1 VAADAN
7 EIKMPVVLQ
16 INDARKRY
24 GEQELLDGASCALAD
39 DQKVGL
45 IGRNGAGKS
54 TLCRVLLDEEELDA
68 GEVIR
73 SRKLRLGYLRQH
85 DPFLAGETIREFL
98 VRDSGQPQWRCG
110 EVAWEFQFP
119 DAVLDRP
126 VRELSG
132 GWQTRAKLAALL
144 LHDPNMLIL
153 DEPTNFLDLR
163 TQMLLEHFLQHFDGG
178 CLVVSHDREFLKKTC
193 THTLEL
199 ARGQLTMFPGDV
211 DVYLAHVAERR
222 EHDRRVNATTLV
234 KRRQLERFI
243 AKNRAKA
250 STASQAKNKAKQ
262 LDRLKLIEIEGPES
276 EIRLR
281 FPEIEPRQ
289 GPAVRTERLAIGY
302 PDHTVAR
309 DVHVEID
316 HGWRVG
322 VVGDNGQGKTTFLR
336 TVCGSLAPLS
346 GDVTWGYGCEVGV
359 YAQHVYATLPEN
371 QSVLEYLEHQAA
383 PLTPPQYIKDVA
395 GSFLFSGELVE
406 KKIRVLS
413 GGERARLVLAGLL
426 LKQHNV
432 LVLDEPANHLDV
444 TSVEALAE
452 ALQRYRGTVI
462 FTSHDRHFMHRVATH
477 VVEVRGGRVVSYPA
491 SYDDYVYRVQN
502 EIDAGLRAPHMPA
515 SPGGPGGWG
524 RGSASPQTPGTPSDR
539 PQPPIDRKAQARAD
553 RDAQKRLKAVER
565 KIARLD
571 EEKRAT
577 ADALLTVT
585 DAAEAQRLHEH
596 LGTLSADLVELED
609 QWLALSESGG

>member
-1 VAADAN
+1 
-7 EIKMPVVLQ
+7 MPVVLQ
-16 INDARKRY
+16 LNDAHKRY
-24 GEQELLDGASCALAD
+24 GDQDLLDGASCALAD

-54 TLCRVLLDEEELDA
+54 TLCRILLGDEELDA
-68 GEVIR
+68 GEVVR

-85 DPFLAGETIREFL
+85 DPFLAGETVREFL
-98 VRDSGQPQWRCG
+98 MRDSGQPDWRCG

-119 DAVLDRP
+119 DAVLDRS

-163 TQMLLEHFLQHFDGG
+163 TQMLLEHFLQHFDAG

-193 THTLEL
+193 NHTLEIS
-199 ARGQLTMFPGDV
+199 RGQLTMYPGNV
-211 DVYLAHVAERR
+211 DSYLANVEERR
-222 EHDRRVNATTLV
+222 EHDRRVNATTLA
-234 KRRQLERFI
+234 KRRQLETFI

-262 LDRLKLIEIEGPES
+262 LDRLKLIEIADAEA
-276 EIRLR
+276 EIRLH

-289 GPAVRTERLAIGY
+289 GPAVRTEQLVIGY
-302 PDHTVAR
+302 PDGTVAE
-309 DVHVEID
+309 DVHVEVD
-316 HGWRVG
+316 HGWRAG

-336 TVCGSLAPLS
+336 TICGSLEPLA
-346 GDVTWGYGCEVGV
+346 GTVNWGYGCEVGV
-359 YAQHVYATLPEN
+359 YAQHVYRSLPDDYT
-371 QSVLEYLEHQAA
+371 VYEYLEVQAA
-383 PLTPPQYIKDVA
+383 PLTSPQYVKDVA

-432 LVLDEPANHLDV
+432 LILDEPANHLDV
-444 TSVEALAE
+444 ESVEALAE
-452 ALQRYRGTVI
+452 ALTRYQGTVI

-477 VVEVRGGRVVSYPA
+477 VIEVRGGRVVSYPA
-491 SYDDYVYRVQN
+491 SYDDYVYRIEK
-502 EIDAGLRAPHMPA
+502 EIDAGLRAPTQSPRPGRCRRQRPGRASRPAGPTATPRRSSKVSSARSPSSTTKRKRSLPPCSRSPTPPKLSVSTQRSPA
-515 SPGGPGGWG
+515 SPP
-524 RGSASPQTPGTPSDR
+524 RSPRSKTIGSCCPRRTNDQ
-539 PQPPIDRKAQARAD
+539 I
-553 RDAQKRLKAVER
+553 
-565 KIARLD
+565 
-571 EEKRAT
+571 
-577 ADALLTVT
+577 LTVACQQT
-585 DAAEAQRLHEH
+585 
-596 LGTLSADLVELED
+596 
-609 QWLALSESGG
+609 